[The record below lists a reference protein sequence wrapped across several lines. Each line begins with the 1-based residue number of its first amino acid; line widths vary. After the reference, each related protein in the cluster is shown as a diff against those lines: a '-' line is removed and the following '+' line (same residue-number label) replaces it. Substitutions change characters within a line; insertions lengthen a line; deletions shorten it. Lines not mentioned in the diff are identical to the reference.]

1 MFTFFKVLLIGV
13 QVISCFLLVAVIL
26 LQKSKGGGGLGGAA
40 FGGGF
45 SDSIFGSRA
54 GNVLT
59 KATIFLAVTFLV
71 NTLVLSGMMI
81 KQQGPPSVMQGQK
94 PRAPSSAIPGLPP
107 GSAGTNPG
115 GDVAPPVAVDPAAA
129 AVPTPVPP
137 GLIPVVVPATAS
149 PVVVPVPEVA
159 VPVVPAPVVPVP
171 ELPVPADPVPAVPA
185 N

>member
-26 LQKSKGGGGLGGAA
+26 LQKSKGGGGLGGSA
-40 FGGGF
+40 FGGGV

-81 KQQGPPSVMQGQK
+81 KQQGPTSVMQGQE
-94 PRAPSSAIPGLPP
+94 PQAPSRAIPGLPP
-107 GSAGTNPG
+107 GAAGTNPG
-115 GDVAPPVAVDPAAA
+115 GDVVPPAAPPVAIDPTAE
-129 AVPTPVPP
+129 AVPTPE
-137 GLIPVVVPATAS
+137 VVPATPPPA
-149 PVVVPVPEVA
+149 VAPVPEVA
-159 VPVVPAPVVPVP
+159 GPKVSVPAVSVPAVPVPVVPA
-171 ELPVPADPVPAVPA
+171 